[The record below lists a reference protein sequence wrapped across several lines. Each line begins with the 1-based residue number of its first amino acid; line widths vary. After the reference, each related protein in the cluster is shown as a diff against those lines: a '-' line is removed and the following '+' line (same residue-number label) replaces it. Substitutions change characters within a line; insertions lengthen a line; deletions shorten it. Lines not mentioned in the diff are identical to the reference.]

1 VEEGE
6 VVAVV
11 GEEVSPLALEQQ
23 GEVVEEVAFLP
34 LVLRLV

>member
-23 GEVVEEVAFLP
+23 GEVVGEVEVV